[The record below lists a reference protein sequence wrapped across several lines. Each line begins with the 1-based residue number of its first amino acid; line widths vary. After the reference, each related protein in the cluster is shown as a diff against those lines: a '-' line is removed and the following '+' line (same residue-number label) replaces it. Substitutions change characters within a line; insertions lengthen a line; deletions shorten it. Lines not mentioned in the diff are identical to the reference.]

1 MRPQEKQRV
10 LIVEDD
16 PDARANLRDILE
28 LDGFEI
34 DTADSVADVKQRQDW
49 SALNCIILDRN
60 LPDGNGADLLSYL
73 ARRAPDVPV
82 VMVTGYSDLDGAVS
96 ALRNGAADYIL
107 KPINPDALR
116 ASLTRLTE
124 RKRSETR
131 LRAMFDN
138 SLDGIVILDDAGSF
152 VEVNPAA
159 CTILGY
165 SAPELLALSV
175 RKVIKLGSR
184 QTFEDMW
191 RDFLSAGKMSGESP
205 MLRKDGAIVDVEF
218 RAVANFLPGLHLSS
232 IRDVTER
239 KRAEERA
246 RQAERLAAIGETMT
260 GLIHEGR
267 NALQR
272 SKACLEML
280 ALDVED
286 RPSALDL
293 VARAERAQ
301 GELHRLYEEVR
312 QYAAP
317 VNLQRE
323 KCDLSELWR
332 EVWEHLAHA
341 HRERTIALREELLA
355 KPTSEVDRFA
365 IAQVLRNVLEN
376 AIQASHENG
385 QIVVSCLE
393 GSLDGR
399 PALCCKIRDFGP
411 GMNAE
416 QRRRIF
422 EPFFTTKSK
431 GTGLGMAISHRIVQ
445 SHGGLIAVADD
456 DGPGAEIIIT
466 LPRRAP

>member
-1 MRPQEKQRV
+1 
-10 LIVEDD
+10 
-16 PDARANLRDILE
+16 
-28 LDGFEI
+28 
-34 DTADSVADVKQRQDW
+34 VADVKRRKDW
-49 SALNCIILDRN
+49 SSLSCIILDRK

-82 VMVTGYSDLDGAVS
+82 MMVTGFADLDGAVS

-131 LRAMFDN
+131 LRAMFEN
-138 SLDGIVILDDAGSF
+138 SLDGIVILDDEGRF

-159 CTILGY
+159 SAILGY
-165 SAPELLALSV
+165 TAQELLTLSI
-175 RKVIKLGSR
+175 RNVIKLGPR
-184 QTFEDMW
+184 QTFEDVW
-191 RDFLSAGKMSGESP
+191 SSFLSAGKMSGESP
-205 MLRKDGAIVDVEF
+205 MLRKDGVIVDIEF

-232 IRDVTER
+232 IRDVTEH
-239 KRAEERA
+239 KRAEQRA

-280 ALDVED
+280 ALEVED

-293 VARAERAQ
+293 VARADRAQ

-323 KCDLSELWR
+323 TCDLSEIWR
-332 EVWEHLAHA
+332 EAWGHLSHA
-341 HRERTIALREELLA
+341 DRGQAVALREELSTN
-355 KPTSEVDRFA
+355 PTCEVDRFA

-376 AIQASHENG
+376 AIQASNGNG
-385 QIVVSCLE
+385 QIVIRCTE
-393 GSLDGR
+393 DRLDGR
-399 PALCCKIRDFGP
+399 PALCCQVRDFGP
-411 GMNAE
+411 GMNSE
-416 QRRRIF
+416 QRKRIF
-422 EPFFTTKSK
+422 EPFYTTKSK

-445 SHGGLIAVADD
+445 SHGGSIAVADH
-456 DGPGAEIIIT
+456 DGPGAEIVIT